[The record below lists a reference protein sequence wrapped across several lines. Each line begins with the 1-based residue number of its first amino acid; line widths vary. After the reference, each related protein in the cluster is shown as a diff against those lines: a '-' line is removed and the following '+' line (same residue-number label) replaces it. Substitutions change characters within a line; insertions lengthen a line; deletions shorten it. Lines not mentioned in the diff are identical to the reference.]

1 MLLYFLLFYLQFV
14 KFSLV
19 LIRAKISIVYR
30 KRGGTMG
37 PLIATDIMLLIFSVY
52 IGIFFRYFYS
62 SYPEMKVGFH
72 LWEVCYDKNTWEYG
86 NKFAGRLAII
96 LGIIL
101 FGIIYPILLYLE
113 LKRSYMTILILLFTI
128 VYFLLLFFIV
138 KIRMRKKFNLKDN

>member
-1 MLLYFLLFYLQFV
+1 
-14 KFSLV
+14 
-19 LIRAKISIVYR
+19 
-30 KRGGTMG
+30 MG

-138 KIRMRKKFNLKDN
+138 KIRMRKKFNLKDK